1 MKFTSYWLDTAPKG
15 SLERSKTTVDGR
27 TDVAVIGGG
36 LTGVVAAL
44 HLARRG
50 AKVHLFEQHTVGFG
64 ASGRNGGMATTGM
77 SIGIRDAVD
86 KLGFE
91 TAARLYGAYTE
102 AIDLIEKLVTEE
114 GIDCDFARTGKLN
127 LATKP
132 AHYQGFEKTAEL
144 LNSRLGGDSQL
155 VPKAELRREIGTDVF
170 HGGMVESKSA
180 GLHVGKYI
188 RGLGEAA
195 ERAGVT
201 IHEEAPVQRLTRIG
215 SGHELETPRG
225 RIQADQVLLAT
236 GAYTRR
242 PFYWHQVRI
251 APVGSFII
259 ATEPLDASVCDD
271 LLPTR
276 RMASDSKNLLNYF
289 RITPDNRL
297 LFGGRAR
304 FAMSN
309 PQSDEKSGR
318 LLRDAM
324 VRTFP
329 QLADARI
336 DYCWGGQVDM
346 TLDRMVKAGQH
357 DGVYYSMGYAGHGVQ
372 MATLHGA
379 PDGRVHVRRSR
390 GEHLAR
396 LRVPPHPRTL
406 RPALVPARRRRLLQ
420 AQGPRELSPCRDTHN
435 PHHEGPS

>member
-1 MKFTSYWLDTAPKG
+1 MKFTSYWLDTAPEG
-15 SLERSKTTVDGR
+15 SPERSKTRVEGH
-27 TDVAVIGGG
+27 TDVAVVGGG

-77 SIGIRDAVD
+77 SIGIRQAVATM
-86 KLGFE
+86 GFE
-91 TAARLYGAYTE
+91 TAARLYGSYTE

-114 GIDCDFARTGKLN
+114 QIDCDFGRPGKLN
-127 LATKP
+127 LASKA
-132 AHYQGFEKTAEL
+132 AHYEGFEKTHEL
-144 LNSRLGGDSQL
+144 LSTRLGVETQL
-155 VPKAELRREIGTDVF
+155 VPKAELRREIGSDAF
-170 HGGMVESKSA
+170 HGAMVESKSA
-180 GLHVGKYI
+180 ALHVGKYI

-201 IHEEAPVQRLTRIG
+201 IHEEAPVLRLIKRG
-215 SGHELETPRG
+215 SGHDLETPRG
-225 RIQADQVLLAT
+225 RIHAEQVLLAT

-242 PFYWHQVRI
+242 PFRWQQVRI

-259 ATEPLDASVCDD
+259 ATEPLDADVCDD
-271 LLPTR
+271 LLPHR
-276 RMASDSKNLLNYF
+276 RVASDSKNLLNYF

-309 PQSDEKSGR
+309 PQSDEHSGKI
-318 LLRDAM
+318 LREAM

-329 QLADARI
+329 QLSDARV
-336 DYCWGGQVDM
+336 DYCWGGLVDM
-346 TLDRMVKAGQH
+346 SIDRLVHAGEH

-372 MATLHGA
+372 MATYMGRQMAEYMSGVPEANIWGDLKFRRIPGHFGPPWFLPVAGA
-379 PDGRVHVRRSR
+379 YYTLKDRVS
-390 GEHLAR
+390 
-396 LRVPPHPRTL
+396 
-406 RPALVPARRRRLLQ
+406 
-420 AQGPRELSPCRDTHN
+420 
-435 PHHEGPS
+435 

>member
-1 MKFTSYWLDTAPKG
+1 MKFSSYWLDTAPMG
-15 SLERSKTTVDGR
+15 SPERSTTSVEGR

-36 LTGVVAAL
+36 LTGVVAAV
-44 HLARRG
+44 HLARSG
-50 AKVHLFEQHTVGFG
+50 AKVDLFEKDTVGFG

-77 SIGIRDAVD
+77 SIGIRDAVE
-86 KLGFE
+86 KMGFD
-91 TAARLYGAYTE
+91 TAVRLYDAYTE

-114 GIDCDFARTGKLN
+114 DIDCNFARVGKLN
-127 LATKP
+127 LASKP
-132 AHYQGFEKTAEL
+132 AHYQGFEKTHEL
-144 LNSRLGGDSQL
+144 LTTRLGLEAEL
-155 VPKAELRREIGTDVF
+155 VPKAELRREIGSDAF

-180 GLHVGKYI
+180 ALHVGKYI

-201 IHEEAPVQRLTRIG
+201 IHEQAPVQRLTKVG
-215 SGHELETPRG
+215 SRHELETPRG
-225 RIQADQVLLAT
+225 RMHAQQVLLAT

-242 PFYWHQVRI
+242 PFRWQQVRI

-259 ATEPLDASVCDD
+259 ATEPLDPSVCDD
-271 LLPTR
+271 LLPR
-276 RMASDSKNLLNYF
+276 RRVASDSKNLLNYF

-318 LLRDAM
+318 ILTDAM

-336 DYCWGGQVDM
+336 DYCWGGLVDM
-346 TLDRMVKAGQH
+346 SLDRLVHAGQR
-357 DGVYYSMGYAGHGVQ
+357 DGVYYAMGYAGHGVQ
-372 MATLHGA
+372 MATYMGRQMAEYMSGVPEANIWRDFEFRRIPGHFGPPWFLPAAGA
-379 PDGRVHVRRSR
+379 YYKFKDRVS
-390 GEHLAR
+390 
-396 LRVPPHPRTL
+396 
-406 RPALVPARRRRLLQ
+406 
-420 AQGPRELSPCRDTHN
+420 
-435 PHHEGPS
+435 

>member
-44 HLARRG
+44 HLARSG
-50 AKVHLFEQHTVGFG
+50 AKVELFEQHTVGFG

-77 SIGIRDAVD
+77 SIGIRDAVAKMGFD
-86 KLGFE
+86 K
-91 TAARLYGAYTE
+91 AAALYRTYGQ

-114 GIDCDFARTGKLN
+114 GIECDFARPGKLI
-127 LATKP
+127 LASKP
-132 AHYQGFEKTAEL
+132 AHVQGFEKTAEL
-144 LNSRLGGDSQL
+144 LNARLGVETRV
-155 VPKAELRREIGTDVF
+155 VPKSELRREIGSEAF
-170 HGGMVESKSA
+170 HGGMVDSKSA
-180 GLHVGKYI
+180 SLHVGKYI

-201 IHEEAPVQRLTRIG
+201 IHEQASVQKLTKVG
-215 SGHELETPRG
+215 TGHVLETPRG
-225 RIQADQVLLAT
+225 RLQASQVLLAT

-242 PFYWHQVRI
+242 PFRWQQVRI

-259 ATEPLDASVCDD
+259 ATELLDPSVCDD
-271 LLPTR
+271 ILPNR
-276 RMASDSKNLLNYF
+276 RVASDSKNLLNYF

-309 PQSDEKSGR
+309 PQSDEKSGK

-324 VRTFP
+324 VHTFP
-329 QLADARI
+329 QLSDARI
-336 DYCWGGQVDM
+336 DYCWGGLVDM
-346 TLDRMVKAGQH
+346 SLDRLVHAGEH

-372 MATLHGA
+372 MATYMGRQMAEYMSGVPEANIWREFEFRRIPGHFGPPWFLPVAGA
-379 PDGRVHVRRSR
+379 YYKLKDRVS
-390 GEHLAR
+390 
-396 LRVPPHPRTL
+396 
-406 RPALVPARRRRLLQ
+406 
-420 AQGPRELSPCRDTHN
+420 
-435 PHHEGPS
+435 

>member
-1 MKFTSYWLDTAPKG
+1 MKFSSYWLDTAPQDC
-15 SLERSKTTVDGR
+15 LERSKTSVEGR
-27 TDVAVIGGG
+27 TEVAVIGGG

-44 HLARRG
+44 HLARSG
-50 AKVHLFEQHTVGFG
+50 AKVDLFEQNTVGFG

-77 SIGIRDAVD
+77 SIGIRDAVA
-86 KLGFE
+86 KLGFD
-91 TAARLYGAYTE
+91 TAVRLYGAYTE
-102 AIDLIEKLVTEE
+102 AIDLVEKLVTEE
-114 GIDCDFARTGKLN
+114 HIDCDFARTGKLN
-127 LATKP
+127 LASKP
-132 AHYQGFEKTAEL
+132 AHYQAFEKTHEL
-144 LNSRLGGDSQL
+144 LNTRLGLETQL
-155 VPKAELRREIGTDVF
+155 VPKTELRREIGSDAF
-170 HGGMVESKSA
+170 HGAMVESKSA

-195 ERAGVT
+195 QRAGVT
-201 IHEEAPVQRLTRIG
+201 IHEQAPVRRLTKIG
-215 SGHELETPRG
+215 SGHALETPRG
-225 RIQADQVLLAT
+225 RMHAEQVLLAT

-242 PFYWHQVRI
+242 PFHWHQVRI

-304 FAMSN
+304 FAISN

-329 QLADARI
+329 QLANASI

-346 TLDRMVKAGQH
+346 SLDRLVHAGQH
-357 DGVYYSMGYAGHGVQ
+357 DGVYYAMGYAGHGVQ
-372 MATLHGA
+372 MATYMGRQMAEYISGVPEANIWRDFKFRRIPGHFGPPWLLPIAGA
-379 PDGRVHVRRSR
+379 YYKFKDRVS
-390 GEHLAR
+390 
-396 LRVPPHPRTL
+396 
-406 RPALVPARRRRLLQ
+406 
-420 AQGPRELSPCRDTHN
+420 
-435 PHHEGPS
+435 

>member
-1 MKFTSYWLDTAPKG
+1 MKFSSYWLDTAPKDC
-15 SLERSKTTVDGR
+15 LERSTTSVEGR
-27 TDVAVIGGG
+27 TQVAVIGGG

-50 AKVHLFEQHTVGFG
+50 AKVDLFEQNTVGFG

-77 SIGIRDAVD
+77 SIGIRDAVA
-86 KLGFE
+86 KLGFD
-91 TAARLYGAYTE
+91 TAVRLYGAYSE
-102 AIDLIEKLVTEE
+102 AIDLIEKLVTDEH
-114 GIDCDFARTGKLN
+114 IDCDFARAGKLN
-127 LATKP
+127 LASTP
-132 AHYQGFEKTAEL
+132 SHYQGFEKTHEL
-144 LNSRLGGDSQL
+144 LNTRLGVETEL
-155 VPKAELRREIGTDVF
+155 VPKAELRREIGSDAF
-170 HGGMVESKSA
+170 HGAMVESKSA

-195 ERAGVT
+195 ERSGVT
-201 IHEEAPVQRLTRIG
+201 IHEQAPVRRLTKIR

-225 RIQADQVLLAT
+225 RMCAAQVLLAT

-242 PFYWHQVRI
+242 PFQWHQVRI

-271 LLPTR
+271 LMPTR

-318 LLRDAM
+318 ILRDAM

-329 QLADARI
+329 QLANASI
-336 DYCWGGQVDM
+336 DYCWGGLVDM
-346 TLDRMVKAGQH
+346 SLDRLVHAGEH

-372 MATLHGA
+372 MATYM
-379 PDGRVHVRRSR
+379 GRQMAEYMS
-390 GEHLAR
+390 G
-396 LRVPPHPRTL
+396 
-406 RPALVPARRRRLLQ
+406 VPAANIWGDFTFRRIPGHF
-420 AQGPRELSPCRDTHN
+420 GPPWFLPVAGAYYKFKDRVS
-435 PHHEGPS
+435 

>member
-1 MKFTSYWLDTAPKG
+1 MKFTSYWLDTAPQV
-15 SLERSKTTVDGR
+15 SPERSSTRVEGR

-44 HLARRG
+44 HLARQG

-77 SIGIRDAVD
+77 SIGIRQAVE
-86 KLGFE
+86 KLGFN

-102 AIDLIEKLVTEE
+102 AIDVIEKLVTEE
-114 GIDCDFARTGKLN
+114 HIDCDFARTGKLN

-201 IHEEAPVQRLTRIG
+201 FHEKAPVLKLTKLG

-242 PFYWHQVRI
+242 PFRWHQFRI

-259 ATEPLDASVCDD
+259 ATEPLDPSVCGD

-309 PQSDEKSGR
+309 PQSDEKSGK

-324 VRTFP
+324 VHTFP
-329 QLADARI
+329 QLAAAKI
-336 DYCWGGQVDM
+336 DYCWGGLVDM
-346 TLDRMVKAGQH
+346 SLDRLVHAGEH
-357 DGVYYSMGYAGHGVQ
+357 DGVYYAMGYAGHGVQ
-372 MATLHGA
+372 MATYMGRQMAEYMGGA
-379 PDGRVHVRRSR
+379 PKANIWRDFEFRRIPGHFGPPWFLPLAGAYYKFKDRVS
-390 GEHLAR
+390 
-396 LRVPPHPRTL
+396 
-406 RPALVPARRRRLLQ
+406 
-420 AQGPRELSPCRDTHN
+420 
-435 PHHEGPS
+435 

>member
-1 MKFTSYWLDTAPKG
+1 MKFTSYWLDTAPHG
-15 SLERSKTTVDGR
+15 SPERAQTTVGGR

-44 HLARRG
+44 HLARAG
-50 AKVHLFEQHTVGFG
+50 AKVHLFEQDTVGFG

-77 SIGIRDAVD
+77 SIGIRAAVD
-86 KLGFE
+86 KLGFD

-102 AIDLIEKLVTEE
+102 GIDLIEKLVTEE
-114 GIDCDFARTGKLN
+114 DIDCHFARTGKLN

-132 AHYQGFEKTAEL
+132 AHYEGFAKTAEL
-144 LNSRLGGDSQL
+144 LNTRLGGDSQL
-155 VPKAELRREIGTDVF
+155 VSKAQLRSEIGTDVF

-201 IHEEAPVQRLTRIG
+201 IHEQAPVQRLTKRG
-215 SGHELETPRG
+215 SGHELQTPRG
-225 RIQADQVLLAT
+225 RIVADQVLLAT

-242 PFYWHQVRI
+242 PFRWHQVRI

-259 ATEPLDASVCDD
+259 ATEPLDPGVCDD
-271 LLPTR
+271 LLPHR

-304 FAMSN
+304 FAVSN
-309 PQSDEKSGR
+309 PQSDEKSGQ

-324 VRTFP
+324 VHTFP

-372 MATLHGA
+372 MATYMGRQMAEYMSGTPQANIWRNFEFRRIPGHFGPPWFLPVAGA
-379 PDGRVHVRRSR
+379 YYKLKDRVS
-390 GEHLAR
+390 
-396 LRVPPHPRTL
+396 
-406 RPALVPARRRRLLQ
+406 
-420 AQGPRELSPCRDTHN
+420 
-435 PHHEGPS
+435 

>member
-1 MKFTSYWLDTAPKG
+1 MKFSSYWLDTAPQDC
-15 SLERSKTTVDGR
+15 LERSKTSVEGR
-27 TDVAVIGGG
+27 TEVAVIGGG

-44 HLARRG
+44 HLARSG
-50 AKVHLFEQHTVGFG
+50 AKVDLFEQNTVGFG

-77 SIGIRDAVD
+77 SIGIRDAVA
-86 KLGFE
+86 KLGFD
-91 TAARLYGAYTE
+91 TAVRLYGAYTE
-102 AIDLIEKLVTEE
+102 AIDLVEKLVTEE
-114 GIDCDFARTGKLN
+114 HIDCDFARTGKLN
-127 LATKP
+127 LASKP
-132 AHYQGFEKTAEL
+132 AHYQAFEKTHEL
-144 LNSRLGGDSQL
+144 LNTRLGLETQL
-155 VPKAELRREIGTDVF
+155 VPKTELRREIGSDAF
-170 HGGMVESKSA
+170 HGAMVESKSA

-195 ERAGVT
+195 QRAGVT
-201 IHEEAPVQRLTRIG
+201 IHEQAPVRRLTKIG
-215 SGHELETPRG
+215 SGHALETPRG
-225 RIQADQVLLAT
+225 RMHAEQVLLAT

-242 PFYWHQVRI
+242 PFHWHQVRI

-329 QLADARI
+329 QLANASI

-346 TLDRMVKAGQH
+346 SLDRLVHAGQH
-357 DGVYYSMGYAGHGVQ
+357 DGVYYAMGYAGHGVQ
-372 MATLHGA
+372 MATYMGRQMAEYMSGVPEANIWRDFKFRRIPGHFGPPWFLPIAGA
-379 PDGRVHVRRSR
+379 YYKFKDRVS
-390 GEHLAR
+390 
-396 LRVPPHPRTL
+396 
-406 RPALVPARRRRLLQ
+406 
-420 AQGPRELSPCRDTHN
+420 
-435 PHHEGPS
+435 

>member
-1 MKFTSYWLDTAPKG
+1 MKFTSYWIDTAPQG
-15 SLERSKTTVDGR
+15 ALERSRTTVDGR

-50 AKVHLFEQHTVGFG
+50 AKVHVFEQDTVGFG

-77 SIGIRDAVD
+77 SIGIRQAVD

-132 AHYQGFEKTAEL
+132 AHYQGFAKTAEL
-144 LNSRLGGDSQL
+144 LNSRLGGDSEL
-155 VPKAELRREIGTDVF
+155 VPKGELRREIGTDVF

-188 RGLGEAA
+188 RGLGVAA

-201 IHEEAPVQRLTRIG
+201 IHEKAPVQRLTRTG
-215 SGHELETPRG
+215 SGHELQTPRG

-242 PFYWHQVRI
+242 PFSWYQVRI

-259 ATEPLDASVCDD
+259 ATEPLDLSVCDD

-276 RMASDSKNLLNYF
+276 RVASDSKNLLNYF

-304 FAMSN
+304 FAMSS

-329 QLADARI
+329 QLADTRI

-357 DGVYYSMGYAGHGVQ
+357 DGVYYAMGYAGHGVQ
-372 MATLHGA
+372 MATYMGRQMAEYMSGVPEANIWRDFEFRRIPGHFGPPWFLPVAGA
-379 PDGRVHVRRSR
+379 YYKLKDRVS
-390 GEHLAR
+390 
-396 LRVPPHPRTL
+396 
-406 RPALVPARRRRLLQ
+406 
-420 AQGPRELSPCRDTHN
+420 
-435 PHHEGPS
+435 

>member
-15 SLERSKTTVDGR
+15 SPERSSTAVDGH

-64 ASGRNGGMATTGM
+64 ASGRNGGMATIGM
-77 SIGIRDAVD
+77 SIGIRDAVA
-86 KLGFE
+86 KLGCDK
-91 TAARLYGAYTE
+91 AASLYRTYGHAV
-102 AIDLIEKLVTEE
+102 DLIEKLVTEE
-114 GIDCDFARTGKLN
+114 GVDCDFARPGKLI
-127 LATKP
+127 LASKE
-132 AHYQGFEKTAEL
+132 AHFHGFEKTAEL
-144 LNSRLGGDSQL
+144 LNARLGVKTHL
-155 VPKAELRREIGTDVF
+155 VPKSELRREIGSDAF

-180 GLHVGKYI
+180 SLHVGKYI

-201 IHEEAPVQRLTRIG
+201 IHEDAPVLSLAELG
-215 SGHELETPRG
+215 PGHELETSRG
-225 RIQADQVLLAT
+225 RMQADQVLLAT

-242 PFYWHQVRI
+242 PFRWHQVRI

-276 RMASDSKNLLNYF
+276 RVASDSKNLLNYF

-304 FAMSN
+304 FAMSS
-309 PQSDEKSGR
+309 PQSDEKSGK

-329 QLADARI
+329 QLSDAGI
-336 DYCWGGQVDM
+336 DYCWGGLVDM

-372 MATLHGA
+372 MATYMGRQMAEYMSGVPEANIWSDFEFRRIPGHFGPPWFLPVAGA
-379 PDGRVHVRRSR
+379 YYKLKDRV
-390 GEHLAR
+390 G
-396 LRVPPHPRTL
+396 
-406 RPALVPARRRRLLQ
+406 
-420 AQGPRELSPCRDTHN
+420 
-435 PHHEGPS
+435 

>member
-1 MKFTSYWLDTAPKG
+1 MKFTSYWLDTAPQG
-15 SLERSKTTVDGR
+15 SLERLETTVAGR

-77 SIGIRDAVD
+77 SIGIRDAVA

-132 AHYQGFEKTAEL
+132 AHYQGFQKTAEL

-201 IHEEAPVQRLTRIG
+201 IHEQAPVQSLTRVG
-215 SGHELETPRG
+215 FGHELQTPRG
-225 RIQADQVLLAT
+225 RIQANQVLLAT

-242 PFYWHQVRI
+242 PFRWHQVRI

-271 LLPTR
+271 LLPKR

-324 VRTFP
+324 LRTFP

-357 DGVYYSMGYAGHGVQ
+357 DGVYYAMGYAGHGVQ
-372 MATLHGA
+372 MATYMGRQMGEYMSGVPEANIWRDFEFRRIPGHFGPPWFLPVAGA
-379 PDGRVHVRRSR
+379 YYKFKDRVS
-390 GEHLAR
+390 
-396 LRVPPHPRTL
+396 
-406 RPALVPARRRRLLQ
+406 
-420 AQGPRELSPCRDTHN
+420 
-435 PHHEGPS
+435 

>member
-1 MKFTSYWLDTAPKG
+1 MKFTSYWLDTAPAG
-15 SLERSKTTVDGR
+15 TEERSRTTVEGH

-36 LTGVVAAL
+36 FTGVVAAL

-50 AKVHLFEQHTVGFG
+50 AKVDLFEQDTVGFG

-77 SIGIRDAVD
+77 SIGIRAAVD
-86 KLGFE
+86 RFGFE
-91 TAARLYGAYTE
+91 KAARLYGAYTE

-114 GIDCDFARTGKLN
+114 QIDCSFTRVGKLN

-132 AHYQGFEKTAEL
+132 AHFEGFAKTAEL
-144 LNSRLGGDSQL
+144 LNSRLGGDSLL
-155 VPKAELRREIGTDVF
+155 VPKAQLRGEIGSDAF

-180 GLHVGKYI
+180 ALHVGRYI

-201 IHEEAPVQRLTRIG
+201 IHERSPVERLTRVP
-215 SGHELETPRG
+215 SGHELQTPRG
-225 RIQADQVLLAT
+225 RMQATQVLLAT

-242 PFYWHQVRI
+242 PFRWHQVRV

-259 ATEPLDASVCDD
+259 ATEPLDESVCDD
-271 LLPTR
+271 LLPHR
-276 RMASDSKNLLNYF
+276 RVASDSKNLLNYF

-309 PQSDEKSGR
+309 PQSDEKSGKI
-318 LLRDAM
+318 LRDAM

-329 QLADARI
+329 QLSDARI
-336 DYCWGGQVDM
+336 DYCWGGLVDM
-346 TLDRMVKAGQH
+346 TLDRMVKAGEH

-372 MATLHGA
+372 MATYMGRQMAEHMSGVPGA
-379 PDGRVHVRRSR
+379 NIWSDFAFRRIPGHVGPPWFLPFAGAYYQAKDRVS
-390 GEHLAR
+390 
-396 LRVPPHPRTL
+396 
-406 RPALVPARRRRLLQ
+406 
-420 AQGPRELSPCRDTHN
+420 
-435 PHHEGPS
+435 

>member
-1 MKFTSYWLDTAPKG
+1 MSNVTNFGLT
-15 SLERSKTTVDGR
+15 
-27 TDVAVIGGG
+27 

-77 SIGIRDAVD
+77 SIGIRDAVA
-86 KLGFE
+86 KLGFDK
-91 TAARLYGAYTE
+91 AASLYRTYGQAV
-102 AIDLIEKLVTEE
+102 DLIEKLVKEE
-114 GIDCDFARTGKLN
+114 GIDCDFARPGKLI
-127 LATKP
+127 LASKE
-132 AHYQGFEKTAEL
+132 AHFHGFEKTAEL
-144 LNSRLGGDSQL
+144 LNARLGVETDL
-155 VPKAELRREIGTDVF
+155 VPKSQLRREIGSDAF

-180 GLHVGKYI
+180 SLHVGKYI

-201 IHEEAPVQRLTRIG
+201 IHEDAPVLRLTKRG
-215 SGHELETPRG
+215 SGHELETSRG
-225 RIQADQVLLAT
+225 RMQTDQVLLAT

-242 PFYWHQVRI
+242 PFRWHQVRI

-259 ATEPLDASVCDD
+259 ATERLDASVCDE

-276 RMASDSKNLLNYF
+276 RVASDSKNLLNYF

-309 PQSDEKSGR
+309 PQSDEKSGE

-329 QLADARI
+329 QLSDAGI
-336 DYCWGGQVDM
+336 DYCWGGLVDM

-372 MATLHGA
+372 MATYMGRQMAEFMSGIPEANIWSDFKFRRIPGHFGPPWFLPVAGA
-379 PDGRVHVRRSR
+379 YYKVKDRVS
-390 GEHLAR
+390 
-396 LRVPPHPRTL
+396 
-406 RPALVPARRRRLLQ
+406 
-420 AQGPRELSPCRDTHN
+420 
-435 PHHEGPS
+435 